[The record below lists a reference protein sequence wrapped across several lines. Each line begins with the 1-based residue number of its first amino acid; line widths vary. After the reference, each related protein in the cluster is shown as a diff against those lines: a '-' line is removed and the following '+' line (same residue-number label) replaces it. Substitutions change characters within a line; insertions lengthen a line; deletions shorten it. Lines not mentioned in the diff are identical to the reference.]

1 MNKCL
6 YCGNALPDN
15 SAYCNYC
22 GATQKSSHIK
32 EPQKSPSSCWII
44 IAILLVIGGV
54 ILVPIIAPDLANEK
68 PGDLLLYGGS
78 LIVIGIIAW
87 LLEWSGK
94 IRLVGSASCCLVFP
108 IIGLFIFLFGLYS
121 FFVRPSSSQVE
132 TCTIRL
138 SGYETYIIL
147 NGKGA
152 KSLCDYAISNH
163 SSTFQRS
170 SYSPQSPIICR
181 ETIDNVEYVVVD
193 TSTLGIGGN
202 LACKS
207 LYETMQK

>member
-1 MNKCL
+1 MKSCL
-6 YCGNALPDN
+6 YCGKALPDN

-22 GATQKSSHIK
+22 GAAQKSSPIK
-32 EPQKSPSSCWII
+32 EPKKSSSSWWII
-44 IAILLVIGGV
+44 IVILLVIGGV

-68 PGDLLLYGGS
+68 PGNLLLYGGS
-78 LIVIGIIAW
+78 FFVIGVIAW

-94 IRLVGSASCCLVFP
+94 VRLVGRASCCLVFP

-132 TCTIRL
+132 TCTMQL
-138 SGYETYIIL
+138 SGYETYIVL

-152 KSLCDYAISNH
+152 KSLCHDAISNH

-181 ETIDNVEYVVVD
+181 KTIDNVEYVVVD
-193 TSTLGIGGN
+193 TSTSGIGGN

-207 LYETMQK
+207 LYETIQK